1 MNRSLLL
8 IALLTCTSA
17 MADSASQVTSTSTIQ
32 SSGVGYSGNLNIN
45 QAAGDQQQQTN
56 VRAIAIGTNAGAST
70 SVNQKLTTPADRSIN
85 ASSTIGGNSFSNGSG
100 ALGVNQ
106 SSGANNQM
114 VNAMRIS
121 ISANPQGI
129 DDSVLS
135 QQNVALL
142 PSSGATDAHQG
153 SRQVVTS
160 DQAFTGS
167 RGVTQVNQSAGV
179 GNRMANTLSI
189 RVAD

>member
-17 MADSASQVTSTSTIQ
+17 MADSASQVSSTSTIQ

-85 ASSTIGGNSFSNGSG
+85 ASSTIGGNSFSNGGG